1 MPPTRRH
8 SRTTTPQVRRPRV
21 AGLRRPNAASTTP
34 QDVEPEALELDTQ
47 AVAEPEVDQY
57 APPVWR
63 EPEQAEDPV
72 DEPVDKPVDELV
84 DEVETAEPE
93 IDEAQR
99 ETGIQHADQQ
109 STQDELA
116 ILPVPPPKTAAK
128 PTGKRRSAGAA
139 RPADLAEAEAEVGQ
153 DTDRSTPNW
162 TLVWTV
168 TLVVVAVLFAGLAV
182 WFRGEANSRSEGAD
196 TNNQALTDTGEA
208 SKAVGQLRVAIEKS
222 LTYNYT
228 DLDST
233 ARAVKENLSGKA
245 LCEYDKLFGQVQ
257 KLAPEQKL
265 VLTTRVREIGITRL
279 EGDHAQ
285 LLVFVDQTTTRA
297 DQNQTTASGAQFG
310 INAERQDG
318 KWRITAFDMLGQP
331 LPNGQPAPQ
340 C

>member
-1 MPPTRRH
+1 
-8 SRTTTPQVRRPRV
+8 V
-21 AGLRRPNAASTTP
+21 AGLRRPGAASP
-34 QDVEPEALELDTQ
+34 APPEVEPEETP
-47 AVAEPEVDQY
+47 VAEPKEAVEDQRVSRHT
-57 APPVWR
+57 PPVWR
-63 EPEQAEDPV
+63 EPEPIEESIADLTEQPAD
-72 DEPVDKPVDELV
+72 L
-84 DEVETAEPE
+84 AEPE
-93 IDEAQR
+93 AEAEPDE
-99 ETGIQHADQQ
+99 E
-109 STQDELA
+109 
-116 ILPVPPPKTAAK
+116 PVAVK
-128 PTGKRRSAGAA
+128 PTGKRRSTGSA

-153 DTDRSTPNW
+153 DTDRTSPNW

-168 TLVVVAVLFAGLAV
+168 SLIVAAVILAGLAV

-196 TNNQALTDTGEA
+196 TNNQALTDTARA
-208 SKAVGQLRVAIEKS
+208 SEAVGQLRAAIEKS

-233 ARAVKENLSGKA
+233 ARAVKDNLSGKA

-265 VLTTRVREIGITRL
+265 VLTTRVREIGLTRL
-279 EGDHAQ
+279 EGDQAQ

-297 DQNQTTASGAQFG
+297 DQNQTTASGAQFA

-318 KWRITAFDMLGQP
+318 KWKITAFDMLGQP

>member
-1 MPPTRRH
+1 
-8 SRTTTPQVRRPRV
+8 V
-21 AGLRRPNAASTTP
+21 AGLRRPSAASPTP
-34 QDVEPEALELDTQ
+34 QDVEPEET
-47 AVAEPEVDQY
+47 PVDETVDVRASRY
-57 APPVWR
+57 TPPVWR
-63 EPEQAEDPV
+63 EPEPDAEPIEDLTEERP
-72 DEPVDKPVDELV
+72 
-84 DEVETAEPE
+84 AEPE
-93 IDEAQR
+93 VEAAPDDKPPAP
-99 ETGIQHADQQ
+99 TGIQRAGEKKKPAKEDVIFP
-109 STQDELA
+109 A
-116 ILPVPPPKTAAK
+116 PAPK
-128 PTGKRRSAGAA
+128 PTGKRRSSGSA
-139 RPADLAEAEAEVGQ
+139 RPADLAEAEAEVGK
-153 DTDRSTPNW
+153 DTDRASPNW

-168 TLVVVAVLFAGLAV
+168 TLIVVAVLLAGLAV

-196 TNNQALTDTGEA
+196 VNNQALTDTARA
-208 SKAVGQLRVAIEKS
+208 SEAVGQLRAAIEKS

-233 ARAVKENLSGKA
+233 AKAVKDNLSGRA

-265 VLTTRVREIGITRL
+265 VLTTRVREIGLTRL

-297 DQNQTTASGAQFG
+297 DQNQTTASGAQFD

-318 KWRITAFDMLGQP
+318 KWRITGFDMLGQP